1 MIWYLKICL
10 KEFMKFLFYL
20 TVLFFSLF
28 AYADDTPSNYQQTP
42 TWLTEARQA
51 IKAKN
56 YEAAIELLNKY
67 SEQKNSADWNNL
79 MGYTHRKKTSP
90 DLLEAENYYQTALQI
105 DPKHKGALEYYGELL
120 LLKNDLAGAE
130 SLLKRLDKI
139 CTLSC
144 EEFRDLK
151 KSIQVYKSKK

>member
-1 MIWYLKICL
+1 
-10 KEFMKFLFYL
+10 MKFLFI
-20 TVLFFSLF
+20 TSALFFSFFSL
-28 AYADDTPSNYQQTP
+28 ADDTPTNYQQAP

-56 YEAAIELLNKY
+56 FEAAIELLNKY

-90 DLLEAENYYQTALQI
+90 DLVEAENYYQTALQI

-130 SLLKRLDKI
+130 SLLKRLDQI
-139 CTLSC
+139 CTFSC
-144 EEFRDLK
+144 EEYRDLK

>member
-1 MIWYLKICL
+1 
-10 KEFMKFLFYL
+10 MKFLFYL